1 MSNPAVGAK
10 YVAALVVGV
19 VGAGAFAGVSHD
31 GRGGAP
37 PADTELIVEVLSP
50 TTTVGSTGTASASST
65 GSTGST
71 APASTAQIAS
81 TLATQPAQPAPPDPV
96 PTRARVRSRGS

>member
-19 VGAGAFAGVSHD
+19 VGVGAFAGVSHD
-31 GRGGAP
+31 GRGGVP
-37 PADTELIVEVLSP
+37 PEDTEPIVEVLSP
-50 TTTVGSTGTASASST
+50 TTTVGSTNTASAS
-65 GSTGST
+65 ST

-81 TLATQPAQPAPPDPV
+81 TLAVQPAEPAPPDPV
-96 PTRARVRSRGS
+96 PARARVRSRGS

>member
-37 PADTELIVEVLSP
+37 PEEPEPIVEVISP
-50 TTTVGSTGTASASST
+50 STSVGPTSTASTTSIAGTA
-65 GSTGST
+65 ST
-71 APASTAQIAS
+71 APAKAAE
-81 TLATQPAQPAPPDPV
+81 PDPV
-96 PTRARVRSRGS
+96 PTRARLRSRGS

>member
-37 PADTELIVEVLSP
+37 PEEPEPIVEVVSP
-50 TTTVGSTGTASASST
+50 STSVGATSTASTASTASIAGTA
-65 GSTGST
+65 GT
-71 APASTAQIAS
+71 APAKAAE
-81 TLATQPAQPAPPDPV
+81 PAPPDPV
-96 PTRARVRSRGS
+96 PTTRARLRSRGS